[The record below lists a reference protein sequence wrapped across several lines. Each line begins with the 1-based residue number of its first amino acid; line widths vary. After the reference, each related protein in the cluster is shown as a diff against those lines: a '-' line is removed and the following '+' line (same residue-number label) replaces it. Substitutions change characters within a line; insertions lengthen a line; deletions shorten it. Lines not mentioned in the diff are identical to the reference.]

1 MRTSKRDRILDAA
14 VNVINRD
21 GVRAVTFESVA
32 AEAQLTRGGLL
43 YHFPSREA
51 LLRGIDE
58 HLVQAW
64 ETSMEA
70 LLGKTAEQATALE
83 RYQTFVRVSAQSATR
98 AELMFMLES
107 ADPDAEERPW
117 GPAVRRWAPLPPEAG
132 TAEESA
138 ALDNFV
144 ARLAA
149 DGLWIYEAMYEG
161 QLDEG
166 VRAQVAERIAGL
178 LAKSDGSPHL

>member
-1 MRTSKRDRILDAA
+1 MRTSKRQRILDAA
-14 VNVINRD
+14 VAVINRE

-58 HLVQAW
+58 HLVQQW
-64 ETSMEA
+64 EASMET
-70 LLGKTAEQATALE
+70 LLGKRADEASALE

-98 AELMFMLES
+98 AELLFMLES
-107 ADPDAEERPW
+107 MDPEAGERPW
-117 GPAVRRWAPLPPEAG
+117 APVMERWAPAPPARADDAAG
-132 TAEESA
+132 M
-138 ALDNFV
+138 DRFV

-161 QLDEG
+161 TLDPAL
-166 VRAQVAERIAGL
+166 RAQVAERIAGL
-178 LAKSDGSPHL
+178 LVKP